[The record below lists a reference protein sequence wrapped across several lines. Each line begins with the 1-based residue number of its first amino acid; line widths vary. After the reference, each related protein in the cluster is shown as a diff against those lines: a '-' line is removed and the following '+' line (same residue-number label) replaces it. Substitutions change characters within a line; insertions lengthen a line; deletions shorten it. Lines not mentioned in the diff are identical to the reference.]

1 MLLPGRAWQ
10 WHGHCSSDGLGRGYG
25 VKTAAKGEGCFR
37 RASEAE
43 GVVAPISCPR
53 ACGESAGN
61 DRNEDLLVQGVYP
74 EDEGGS
80 G

>member
-1 MLLPGRAWQ
+1 
-10 WHGHCSSDGLGRGYG
+10 

-37 RASEAE
+37 KSSEAE
-43 GVVAPISCPR
+43 EVVAPKRCPGP
-53 ACGESAGN
+53 CGKSAGN
-61 DRNEDLLVQGVYP
+61 DRNDLFVPGIYL

>member
-1 MLLPGRAWQ
+1 MARTLQLNW
-10 WHGHCSSDGLGRGYG
+10 GLGARYG

-37 RASEAE
+37 RSSEAE
-43 GVVAPISCPR
+43 GMVAPISCPSE
-53 ACGESAGN
+53 CGESARN
-61 DRNEDLLVQGVYP
+61 DRNEDLFVPGVYL